1 MVHEKV
7 LAFQNAIF
15 LSNFLI
21 KKNATNHIICGIS
34 SLLFD
39 RPFDSMSIAQVALSF
54 IFKSNL
60 FCNQQWNCSISKN
73 SGRYTTQK
81 ELMNFTMTKC
91 T

>member
-39 RPFDSMSIAQVALSF
+39 QSFESISIAQSRCLLS
-54 IFKSNL
+54 SNQSYFATNNGTAAFL
-60 FCNQQWNCSISKN
+60 KIVVVTLPKKN
-73 SGRYTTQK
+73 
-81 ELMNFTMTKC
+81 
-91 T
+91 